1 MKIDKDD
8 LIFVAIVG
16 GLVICS
22 PFIVM
27 YHAGKWIYSKTPKGV
42 KERKAKEKKR
52 EEMNREI
59 HELEKQLGLAERD
72 DSYMHYDPLYI
83 GNEQRGREGYWADL
97 KKKAAS
103 GYRSPDL
110 VLMVK
115 ETKGGVCAPLFG
127 YGDCRVLLL
136 LHKDCYDILGC
147 VPVEKGPLEYIGN
160 GSEEPGK
167 LPRADHYVK
176 ATYEMVAHTIDY
188 AVRLQ
193 TLSECGNYQD
203 YYVYTV
209 PGNFDYQRLL
219 QWKCEDLRTF
229 IEDFDKKYK
238 VGAAKAETQNNGK
251 A

>member
-8 LIFVAIVG
+8 LLLGGIVG

-22 PFIVM
+22 PFIAM
-27 YHAGKWIYSKTPKGV
+27 YHIGKWIYSKTPQKI
-42 KERKAKEKKR
+42 KERKAEEKKR
-52 EEMNREI
+52 EEINREI

-72 DSYMHYDPLYI
+72 DSYMHYDPLYM

-97 KKKAAS
+97 KKKVAS
-103 GYRSPDL
+103 GYKSPDL
-110 VLMVK
+110 IWMIKEVK
-115 ETKGGVCAPLFG
+115 SGLCAPRFG
-127 YGDCRVLLL
+127 YGDCQVLLL

-147 VPVEKGPLEYIGN
+147 VPVERGSLEHIGN
-160 GSEEPGK
+160 GSEGPGK
-167 LPRADHYVK
+167 LPRADRYVK
-176 ATYEMVAHTIDY
+176 AAYEMVTFSNDY

-209 PGNFDYQRLL
+209 PGRFDYQHLI
-219 QWKCEDLRTF
+219 QGKCEDLKTF

-238 VGAAKAETQNNGK
+238 VSATEAEPENSKA
-251 A
+251 